1 MKKSSSK
8 NTERKAQRDAKAVQ
22 QLKTAQRLSAL
33 AEREANSLVI
43 GIDLGDRSS
52 SYCVRLRED
61 RLVVMDGVVAT
72 SALALLE
79 LFEGL
84 RRQLIVF
91 ETGTHARWVA
101 QLLELMGQ
109 EVIVANARKLKLIS
123 ENNQKS
129 DRVDALLLSELG
141 CSNVAWLHGG
151 VGTQRCVAPG
161 FEAGVLFVPEKPR
174 DLSS

>member
-91 ETGTHARWVA
+91 EMGTHARW
-101 QLLELMGQ
+101 
-109 EVIVANARKLKLIS
+109 
-123 ENNQKS
+123 
-129 DRVDALLLSELG
+129 
-141 CSNVAWLHGG
+141 
-151 VGTQRCVAPG
+151 
-161 FEAGVLFVPEKPR
+161 
-174 DLSS
+174 